1 MHMEE
6 DTGLSLENE
15 FYSQVQVSLLSSLG
29 FSINEMC
36 VCAQGEWLGPLLFL

>member
-1 MHMEE
+1 MHMGEG
-6 DTGLSLENE
+6 TGLSLENG

-29 FSINEMC
+29 FSISEMC